1 MKQQVRRR
9 FWIEVILAAVNVA
22 LLALTV
28 VWTEWI
34 ELVFHV
40 DPDAGSGELEW
51 AIAGVTLVLTLVFSM
66 LARLEWRRAS
76 LQIA

>member
-1 MKQQVRRR
+1 MN
-9 FWIEVILAAVNVA
+9 IA

-34 ELVFHV
+34 EIVFHV

-51 AIAGVTLVLTLVFSM
+51 GIVVVTLGLTLAFSI
-66 LARLEWRRAS
+66 LARMEWRRAS
-76 LQIA
+76 IQVA